1 MGFDTDQ
8 ATVYQI
14 RPQHRNEEVREIIP
28 GDYAGV
34 MITDRGKSYEADEFK
49 RVDQQKCMSHVLRNI
64 AEVVETKKGRAQD
77 FGVKAEMLFQDGM
90 QLWRQRDSLAAD
102 DFAGQAGQIKELVSD
117 HLRDRT
123 LTDADN
129 QRLLDGLGW
138 HDDRGSLMRFLDA
151 PFVEPTNNR
160 AEHSSPG
167 GDCQEG
173 VPLFQNPGRSQCLR
187 RIRQHRADG
196 DQEWCGFG
204 GFGVLRFIHGAER
217 RAE

>member
-90 QLWRQRDSLAAD
+90 QAL
-102 DFAGQAGQIKELVSD
+102 DFCE
-117 HLRDRT
+117 
-123 LTDADN
+123 
-129 QRLLDGLGW
+129 
-138 HDDRGSLMRFLDA
+138 
-151 PFVEPTNNR
+151 
-160 AEHSSPG
+160 
-167 GDCQEG
+167 
-173 VPLFQNPGRSQCLR
+173 
-187 RIRQHRADG
+187 
-196 DQEWCGFG
+196 
-204 GFGVLRFIHGAER
+204 
-217 RAE
+217 

>member
-102 DFAGQAGQIKELVSD
+102 DFAEQAGQINSK
-117 HLRDRT
+117 
-123 LTDADN
+123 N
-129 QRLLDGLGW
+129 W
-138 HDDRGSLMRFLDA
+138 
-151 PFVEPTNNR
+151 
-160 AEHSSPG
+160 
-167 GDCQEG
+167 
-173 VPLFQNPGRSQCLR
+173 
-187 RIRQHRADG
+187 
-196 DQEWCGFG
+196 
-204 GFGVLRFIHGAER
+204 
-217 RAE
+217 